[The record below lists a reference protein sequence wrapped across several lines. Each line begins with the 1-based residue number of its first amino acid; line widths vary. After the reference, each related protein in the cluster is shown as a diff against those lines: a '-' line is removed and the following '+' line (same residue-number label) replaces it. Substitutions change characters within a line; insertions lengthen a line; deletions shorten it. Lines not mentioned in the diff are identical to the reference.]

1 MDVLRTDAHDNFL
14 ADVGLVH
21 QLANLRIR
29 HLDGVAAELGPHAVR
44 ALDELRV
51 EEVHLRAADEGANE
65 QVGRVIVQVLRG
77 IDLLDEAVLHND
89 DAGAHGHGLGLVMGN
104 IDEGRLQALMQ
115 LGDLGAHL
123 HAELRVQVG
132 ERFVHQE
139 DLRIADDRAAQRDA
153 LTLAA
158 GERLRLAVEELLDAQ
173 NLRGL
178 ANELIDLVLRLLA
191 QLQAEG
197 HVVIDGH
204 VRIERVVLEN
214 HRDIAILR
222 RHVVHQTIADVQF
235 AFRNLFKTRDHTER
249 RGLAAARRTDQNDE
263 LLVLDIQA
271 EVGNSGHVAGV
282 NLVDVVKL
290 QARHSKIP
298 LVHAHTTTSLS
309 RIFRS
314 SASTTGFII
323 RVGRIFCNR
332 ISSQK
337 IFGCMSI
344 SPLYFSP
351 IFCRF

>member
-1 MDVLRTDAHDNFL
+1 
-14 ADVGLVH
+14 
-21 QLANLRIR
+21 
-29 HLDGVAAELGPHAVR
+29 
-44 ALDELRV
+44 
-51 EEVHLRAADEGANE
+51 
-65 QVGRVIVQVLRG
+65 
-77 IDLLDEAVLHND
+77 
-89 DAGAHGHGLGLVMGN
+89 MGN

-115 LGDLGAHL
+115 FGDLGAHL
-123 HAELRVQVG
+123 HTELRVQVG

-139 DLRIADDRAAQRDA
+139 DLRIADDRATQGDA

-158 GERLRLAVEELLDAQ
+158 GERLRLTVEKLLDAQ

-178 ANELIDLVLRLLA
+178 ANELVDLVLRLLA
-191 QLQAEG
+191 QLQAER
-197 HVVIDGH
+197 HVVINGH
-204 VRIERVVLEN
+204 VRIERVVLED

-222 RHVVHQTIADVQF
+222 RHVVHQTVADVQF

-249 RGLAAARRTDQNDE
+249 RGLAAAGRTDQNDE

-298 LVHAHTTTSLS
+298 LVHSHTTTSLS

-314 SASTTGFII
+314 SASTTEFII
-323 RVGRIFCNR
+323 RVGRVFCNR

-337 IFGCMSI
+337 IFGCGSI
-344 SPLYFSP
+344 YPLYFNP
-351 IFCRF
+351 LFCRF